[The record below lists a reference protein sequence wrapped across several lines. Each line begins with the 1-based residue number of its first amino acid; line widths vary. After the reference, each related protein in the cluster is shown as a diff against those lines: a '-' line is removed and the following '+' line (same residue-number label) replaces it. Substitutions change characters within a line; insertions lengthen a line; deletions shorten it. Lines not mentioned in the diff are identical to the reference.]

1 VPTLGKPHGPAL
13 AAPRARLIALDLA
26 AIAFDSLAKV
36 FIRARVVPLPPPFSP
51 FAARHGLE
59 HTMDIK
65 DTVALVTGANRGLG
79 KSFVEALLAQGA
91 AKVYAAMRTLPR
103 SDTGESADLRVIP
116 VKLDVTSPEDINAV
130 ASQCADLTLL
140 VNNAGAM
147 LMTPM
152 LKEGSDVALRHE
164 MEVNVYGMLAMIRTF
179 APILAKNGGGAI
191 VNMLS
196 VVSWLTVPFNA
207 TYCATKHAALV
218 VSDASRIEL
227 KRQGTQVVGV
237 YAGFIDTEMAAGI
250 NQPKTPPRQVA
261 DRALEGVVSGKDHVH
276 ADARAEEV
284 WRTTREH
291 PYQLAA
297 LQQHAWDTR
306 PK

>member
-1 VPTLGKPHGPAL
+1 
-13 AAPRARLIALDLA
+13 
-26 AIAFDSLAKV
+26 
-36 FIRARVVPLPPPFSP
+36 
-51 FAARHGLE
+51 
-59 HTMDIK
+59 MDIK
-65 DTVALVTGANRGLG
+65 GSVALVTGASRGLG

-91 AKVYAAMRTLPR
+91 AKVYAAARVLSQNGTELANDPR
-103 SDTGESADLRVIP
+103 LIP
-116 VKLDVTSPEDINAV
+116 VKLDVTSPEDVSAV
-130 ASQCADLTLL
+130 AARCTDLTLL

-147 LMTPM
+147 LTTPM
-152 LKEGSDVALRHE
+152 LQDGSDAALRRE
-164 MEVNVYGMLAMIRTF
+164 MEVNVYGMLAMTRAF

-196 VVSWLTVPFNA
+196 VVSWFTVPFNA

-237 YAGFIDTEMAAGI
+237 YAGFIDTDMAAGVDK
-250 NQPKTPPRQVA
+250 PKTPPRQVV
-261 DRALEGVVSGKDHVH
+261 DRALEGVVARKDHVL
-276 ADARAEEV
+276 ADSRAEET
-284 WRTTREH
+284 WRTSREH
-291 PYQLAA
+291 PTQLAI

>member
-1 VPTLGKPHGPAL
+1 MNIEGS
-13 AAPRARLIALDLA
+13 I
-26 AIAFDSLAKV
+26 
-36 FIRARVVPLPPPFSP
+36 
-51 FAARHGLE
+51 
-59 HTMDIK
+59 
-65 DTVALVTGANRGLG
+65 ALVTGANRGLG

-91 AKVYAAMRTLPR
+91 AKVYAAARTFPPG
-103 SDTGESADLRVIP
+103 DTGQRTDPRIIS
-116 VKLDVTSPEDINAV
+116 VKLDVTSPEDIAAV
-130 ASQCADLTLL
+130 ATRCADLTVL

-152 LKEGSDVALRHE
+152 LKDGSDAALRRE
-164 MEVNVYGMLAMIRTF
+164 MEVNVYGLLAMTRAF

-196 VVSWLTVPFNA
+196 VVSWMTVPFNA

-237 YAGFIDTEMAAGI
+237 YAGFIDTDMAAGI
-250 NQPKTPPRQVA
+250 DRPKTPPRQVA
-261 DRALEGVVSGKDHVH
+261 DRALEGVVTRKDHVL
-276 ADARAEEV
+276 ADDRAEEI
-284 WRTTREH
+284 WKTTREH
-291 PYQLAA
+291 PTQLAA

>member
-1 VPTLGKPHGPAL
+1 
-13 AAPRARLIALDLA
+13 
-26 AIAFDSLAKV
+26 
-36 FIRARVVPLPPPFSP
+36 
-51 FAARHGLE
+51 
-59 HTMDIK
+59 MDIK
-65 DTVALVTGANRGLG
+65 GSLALVTGANRGLG

-91 AKVYAAMRTLPR
+91 AKVYVATRTLPQ
-103 SDTGESADLRVIP
+103 ADGTEQGRDPRVTP
-116 VKLDVTSPEDINAV
+116 VKLDVTSPEDISAV
-130 ASQCADLTLL
+130 AARCTDLTLL

-152 LKEGSDVALRHE
+152 LKDGSDAALRRE
-164 MEVNVYGMLAMIRTF
+164 MEVNVYGMLAMTRAF
-179 APILAKNGGGAI
+179 APILAENGGGAI

-196 VVSWLTVPFNA
+196 VVSWFTVPFNA

-237 YAGFIDTEMAAGI
+237 YAGFIDTDMAADI
-250 NQPKTPPRQVA
+250 NQPKTSPRQVA
-261 DRALEGVVSGKDHVH
+261 DRALEGVATRKDHVL
-276 ADARAEEV
+276 ADARAEEI

-291 PYQLAA
+291 PAQLAI